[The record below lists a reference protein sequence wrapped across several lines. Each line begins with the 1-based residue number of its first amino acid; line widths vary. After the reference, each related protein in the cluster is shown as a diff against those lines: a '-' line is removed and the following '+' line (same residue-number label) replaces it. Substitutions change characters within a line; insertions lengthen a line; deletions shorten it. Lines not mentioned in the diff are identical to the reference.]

1 MQRACANHY
10 HAYSGKY
17 GLETDALRGCM
28 SCAGKRLLHACIH
41 ALAVSGEVSRAELK
55 RRKRLRR

>member
-1 MQRACANHY
+1 
-10 HAYSGKY
+10 
-17 GLETDALRGCM
+17 M
-28 SCAGKRLLHACIH
+28 SCAGKRLLHACIN